1 MELQKVFKHSY
12 MDELR
17 KNIHISDYQGD
28 SFPYD
33 PSKVKALANVYKPEG
48 LLERLDPEDD
58 FTTAIEIFKAYNTVT
73 PLLASLPDLWV
84 YLAHVDLFTYVQK
97 RHSDVFKTDITEGY
111 IVDHWFKNK
120 VSIFRMA
127 LPGAWWSVYLSV
139 DYNRKNPYELT
150 EILFRNQELRT
161 NSFGPLTLIRHKE
174 AMIGVLEFFLE
185 HQELLSEGMNMR
197 AQYIRKL
204 FNFIGGGKRLEFLP
218 KEYFKLELE
227 KRIDIISRK
236 FSREEIQNNNELFD
250 E

>member
-58 FTTAIEIFKAYNTVT
+58 FTSAIEIFKAYDSVT

-84 YLAHVDLFTYVQK
+84 YLAHVDLFPYVQK
-97 RHSDVFKTDITEGY
+97 RYSDVFKTDITEEY

-120 VSIFRMA
+120 VSLFRMV
-127 LPGAWWSVYLSV
+127 LPSAWWSVYLSV
-139 DYNRKNPYELT
+139 DNSRNNPYELT

-161 NSFGPLTLIRHKE
+161 NSLGPLTLIRHKE
-174 AMIGVLEFFLE
+174 AMKGILEFLLE
-185 HQELLSEGMNMR
+185 HQELLSDGMNMR

-204 FNFIGGGKRLEFLP
+204 FNFIGGTKRLEFLP
-218 KEYFKLELE
+218 KEYFKSELE
-227 KRIDIISRK
+227 KRIHILSRK
-236 FSREEIQNNNELFD
+236 FTRDEIQNNNELFN

>member
-17 KNIHISDYQGD
+17 KNIHISDYQGE

-58 FTTAIEIFKAYNTVT
+58 FTSAIEIFKAYDSMT

-84 YLAHVDLFTYVQK
+84 YLAHVDLFPYVQK
-97 RHSDVFKTDITEGY
+97 RHSDVFKTDITEEY

-120 VSIFRMA
+120 VSLFRMV
-127 LPGAWWSVYLSV
+127 LPSAWWSVYLSV
-139 DYNRKNPYELT
+139 DNSRNNPYELT

-174 AMIGVLEFFLE
+174 AMKGILEFLLE
-185 HQELLSEGMNMR
+185 HQELLSDGMNMR

-204 FNFIGGGKRLEFLP
+204 FNFIGGTKRLEFLP
-218 KEYFKLELE
+218 KEYFKSELE
-227 KRIDIISRK
+227 KRIHILSRK
-236 FSREEIQNNNELFD
+236 FTRDEIQNNNELFN

>member
-17 KNIHISDYQGD
+17 KNIHVSDYQGEV
-28 SFPYD
+28 FPYE
-33 PSKVKALANVYKPEG
+33 PSKVKTLANVYKPEG

-58 FTTAIEIFKAYNTVT
+58 FASAIEIYKAYDMVT

-84 YLAHVDLFTYVQK
+84 YLAHVDLFPYVQK
-97 RHSDVFKTDITEGY
+97 RHSDVLKDDATEEY

-120 VSIFRMA
+120 VSLFRMA
-127 LPGAWWSVYLSV
+127 LPSAWWSVYLSV
-139 DYNRKNPYELT
+139 DNNRENPYELT

-174 AMIGVLEFFLE
+174 AMMGVLEFLNE
-185 HQELLSEGMNMR
+185 HQELFVDGMNMR

-204 FNFIGGGKRLEFLP
+204 FNFIGGTKRLEFMP
-218 KEYFKLELE
+218 KDYFKEELE
-227 KRIDIISRK
+227 KRLDIISRK
-236 FSREEIQNNNELFD
+236 FTREEIQNNNELFN